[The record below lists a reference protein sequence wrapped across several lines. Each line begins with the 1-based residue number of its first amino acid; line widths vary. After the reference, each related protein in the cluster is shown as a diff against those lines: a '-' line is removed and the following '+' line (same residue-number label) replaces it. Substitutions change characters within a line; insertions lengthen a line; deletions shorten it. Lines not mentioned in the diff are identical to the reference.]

1 MSCCRFSLASAT
13 TLEIMDD
20 PLLRMEID
28 GRAPTD
34 EEYRF
39 LSLHQ
44 YGHFT
49 AMQVRDGRTRGLDLH
64 IARLAAA
71 NREMFDAA
79 LDGDRFRA
87 HIRHCLGDI
96 ADATVRVLVVAS
108 ADDTP
113 CVIVT
118 VRGPGEPPRP
128 PHSMRSVDYQRPL
141 PHLKQVGGG
150 FGQVYHQRIARREG
164 FGEALLTGPGGVIAE
179 GAVTNIGFF
188 DGDGIVWPDAP
199 ALAGITMQLLR
210 AHPDLDSRAASVRL
224 SDLGSYGSVVVAN
237 SRGVTPV
244 GRIDDQVLPIDDQ
257 FTKSVQ
263 QTYES
268 VPWERF

>member
-1 MSCCRFSLASAT
+1 
-13 TLEIMDD
+13 MDD
-20 PLLRMEID
+20 SLLRMEID

-39 LSLHQ
+39 LALNR

-71 NREMFDAA
+71 NREMFDVG
-79 LDGDRFRA
+79 LDGDLVCA
-87 HIRHCLGDI
+87 HIRHCLGDT
-96 ADATVRVLVVAS
+96 ADASVRVLVLAS

-118 VRGPGEPPRP
+118 VRGPGLPPNP
-128 PHSMRSVDYQRPL
+128 PHAMRSVPYQRPL

-150 FGQVYHQRIARREG
+150 FGQGYYQRIARREG
-164 FGEALLTGPGGVIAE
+164 FAEALLTGPDGVISE

-188 DGDGIVWPDAP
+188 DGDGVVWPAAP

-210 AHPDLDSRAASVRL
+210 AHPDLESRAAAVRL
-224 SDLGSYGSVVVAN
+224 DDVGSYRSVFVAN
-237 SRGVTPV
+237 ARGIVPV
-244 GRIDDQVLPIDDQ
+244 GRIDDQVLPIDDE
-257 FTKSVQ
+257 FTKSLDAI
-263 QTYES
+263 YES